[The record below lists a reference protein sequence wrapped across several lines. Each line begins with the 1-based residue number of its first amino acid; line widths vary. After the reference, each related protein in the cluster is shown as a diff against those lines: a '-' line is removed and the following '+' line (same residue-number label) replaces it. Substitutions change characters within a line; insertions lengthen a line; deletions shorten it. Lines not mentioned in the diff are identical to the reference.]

1 MPFRP
6 AARLLSLLLLAA
18 ARPALPADA
27 PSSPDAEAEAV
38 RRETTLLRREIE
50 LSRGKEFY
58 LRLDAEQGRLALML
72 KGVPLDDYALVSL
85 ERATP
90 RVLFV
95 PRRPAEDWMLKA
107 FSKGRLSPE
116 RERDRI
122 EIVASVPAPD
132 ASPSPP
138 PIPKTAEESYS
149 VPSTYRI
156 EFEEGLSLEIAAPGS
171 GRNRPWWQRAWDA
184 VVRRWQDRRAALSRG
199 AAERVRL
206 RAVLEAEDAAA
217 LYRSLPPDVRLL
229 VVGLPYP

>member
-1 MPFRP
+1 MPSRT
-6 AARLLSLLLLAA
+6 AARRIALLVLGMASASLS
-18 ARPALPADA
+18 ADG
-27 PSSPDAEAEAV
+27 PPSPDAEAEAL

-50 LSRGKEFY
+50 LSRGDEFY
-58 LRLDAEQGRLALML
+58 LRLDAAEGRLALML
-72 KGVPLDDYALVSL
+72 RGVPLDDYALVSL

-95 PRRPAEDWMLKA
+95 PRHPAEDWMLKA

-122 EIVASVPAPD
+122 EIVASAPTPD

-138 PIPKTAEESYS
+138 PIPRTAEESYS
-149 VPSTYRI
+149 VPSRYRI
-156 EFEEGLSLEIAAPGS
+156 EFEEGVSLEIAAPGS
-171 GRNRPWWQRAWDA
+171 GRNRPWWQRAVDA
-184 VVRRWQDRRAALSRG
+184 IRLRWQDRRAALSRG

-206 RAVLEAEDAAA
+206 RAELEAEDAAA

-229 VVGLPYP
+229 VVGLPPR

>member
-1 MPFRP
+1 MPLRP
-6 AARLLSLLLLAA
+6 AARLVALLLLAA
-18 ARPALPADA
+18 LPAPAADDR
-27 PSSPDAEAEAV
+27 PSPDAEAEAL
-38 RRETTLLRREIE
+38 RRETALLRREIE
-50 LSRGKEFY
+50 LARGSDFY
-58 LRLDAEQGRLALML
+58 LRLDAGQGRLALML
-72 KGVPLDDYALVSL
+72 RGVPLDDYALVSL
-85 ERATP
+85 ERASP

-95 PRRPAEDWMLKA
+95 PRRPAGDWMLGA

-122 EIVASVPAPD
+122 EIVASAPEPD

-184 VVRRWQDRRAALSRG
+184 VLLRWQDRRAALSRG

-206 RAVLEAEDAAA
+206 RAELEAEDAAA
-217 LYRSLPPDVRLL
+217 LYRSLPPDLRLL